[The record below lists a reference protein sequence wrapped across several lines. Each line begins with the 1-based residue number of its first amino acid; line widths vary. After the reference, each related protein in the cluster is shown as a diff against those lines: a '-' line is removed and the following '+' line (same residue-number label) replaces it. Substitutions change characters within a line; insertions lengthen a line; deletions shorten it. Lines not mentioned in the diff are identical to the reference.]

1 MIRFEKTVLLL
12 AIAAAI
18 PVCLSAQPDSTTTK
32 TPRSVSKV
40 LTIDSAQVVYVS
52 GDDAVLRMP
61 DGSLRLFE
69 LAPGTPLMIDGKEA
83 KPSDLSPGMN
93 ISHVQLHSQVTADV
107 ETVETLS
114 GVITGKSGRFL
125 TLRLDDGTSKI
136 YRVPTHATFN
146 VGGRDT
152 NFNDITRNMRINVTA
167 VTTSGLNSHS
177 SAGKVVAT
185 TPPTPPQQGTLLIL
199 RRR

>member
-1 MIRFEKTVLLL
+1 MIRFEKSVLLL

-18 PVCLSAQPDSTTTK
+18 PVCLSAQTQSTTNT
-32 TPRSVSKV
+32 TPRSVSKA

-52 GDDAVLRMP
+52 GDDAVLKMP

-83 KPSDLSPGMN
+83 RPSDLSPGMN
-93 ISHVQLHSQVTADV
+93 ISHVQLHSQVTSDV
-107 ETVETLS
+107 ETVETLA
-114 GVITGKSGRFL
+114 GTITRKNGRFL
-125 TLRLDDGTSKI
+125 TLRLEDGTSKI
-136 YRVPTHATFN
+136 YRVPNHATFN

-152 NFNDITRNMRINVTA
+152 NFNDITRGMRINVTA
-167 VTTSGLNSHS
+167 VTTSGLNSH
-177 SAGKVVAT
+177 ATAAKVVAT
-185 TPPTPPQQGTLLIL
+185 TPPTPPQQGTLVIM